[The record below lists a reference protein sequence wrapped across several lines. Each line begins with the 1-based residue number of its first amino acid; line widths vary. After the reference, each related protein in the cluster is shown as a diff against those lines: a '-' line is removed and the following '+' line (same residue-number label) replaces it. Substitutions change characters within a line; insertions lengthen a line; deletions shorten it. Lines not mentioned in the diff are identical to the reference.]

1 MGFHAG
7 ELEVQRRVGVREM
20 ADEVG
25 DGITDFVP
33 DRAKDFLERRQFAV
47 LGTVSADKRAWAS
60 VITGE
65 PGFISV
71 LDPHTLRFGALLPPG
86 DPLLQNL
93 ARESHAALL
102 AIDFLNPRRLRANGI
117 GVIENGAIYL
127 RTEQVYGNCR
137 RYIQERILTGL
148 RDAEMVEG
156 ASTHSSTLSSAQ
168 REQIG
173 QADTFFISTNHPE
186 HGADLS
192 HKGGDPGFVRVIDER
207 HLSFPDYN
215 GNSMFNT
222 LGNITVNPQVGLL
235 FVDFNSGRT
244 LQLTGIGSIDWSPEH
259 AREIVGA
266 ERIIQFE
273 VEKIIDNSAGFPLL
287 ARFRQFSRFNPKT
300 DT

>member
-1 MGFHAG
+1 
-7 ELEVQRRVGVREM
+7 M
-20 ADEVG
+20 A
-25 DGITDFVP
+25 
-33 DRAKDFLERRQFAV
+33 
-47 LGTVSADKRAWAS
+47 
-60 VITGE
+60 
-65 PGFISV
+65 
-71 LDPHTLRFGALLPPG
+71 
-86 DPLLQNL
+86 
-93 ARESHAALL
+93 
-102 AIDFLNPRRLRANGI
+102 
-117 GVIENGAIYL
+117 
-127 RTEQVYGNCR
+127 
-137 RYIQERILTGL
+137 
-148 RDAEMVEG
+148 EG

-192 HKGGDPGFVRVIDER
+192 HKGGDPGFVRVVDER

-244 LQLTGIGSIDWSPEH
+244 LQLTGLGSIDWSPEH

-273 VEKIIDNSAGFPLL
+273 IEKIIDNSAGFPLL
-287 ARFRQFSRFNPKT
+287 ARFRQFSRFNPKSET
-300 DT
+300 

>member
-1 MGFHAG
+1 
-7 ELEVQRRVGVREM
+7 M

-33 DRAKDFLERRQFAV
+33 DRAKEFLERRQFAV
-47 LGTVSADKRAWAS
+47 LGTVDSDNRAWAS

-65 PGFISV
+65 QGFITV
-71 LDPHTLRFGALLPPG
+71 LDPHTLKLGSLPPPG
-86 DPLLQNL
+86 DPLLRNL
-93 ARESHAALL
+93 ASDSHAALL
-102 AIDFLNPRRLRANGI
+102 AIDFLNPRRLRANGK
-117 GVIENGAIYL
+117 GVIENHAIYL

-137 RYIQERILTGL
+137 RYIQERILAGL
-148 RDAEMVEG
+148 REAGMAQV
-156 ASTHSSTLSSAQ
+156 ASTHSLTLSSAQ
-168 REQIG
+168 RDQIA

-244 LQLTGIGSIDWSPEH
+244 LQLTGLGSIDWSPEH

-273 VEKIIDNSAGFPLL
+273 IEKIIDNSAGFPLV
-287 ARFRQFSRFNPKT
+287 ARFRQFSRFNPRIEI
-300 DT
+300 